1 MVSLSISYRHET
13 VLIIHTQCALNNDAI
28 SNIKPGSV
36 TYVKSFDIE
45 NGLNVIDLS
54 KILYS
59 FLNRFQ
65 QRGCRT

>member
-1 MVSLSISYRHET
+1 MLYGVFIYFIPSRKGVDNSHSVSLNS
-13 VLIIHTQCALNNDAI
+13 DAI

-54 KILYS
+54 KIL
-59 FLNRFQ
+59 
-65 QRGCRT
+65 